1 VGSAACRDAP
11 SGWPGSRAAPAVR
24 RAADPVFNL
33 WRGLNRNERAAE
45 DVGLT
50 ALDRRGVRR
59 PFRRCPGRVE
69 ILGVAERSMQDPSPT
84 RNDTR
89 SRDQRSV
96 ADGIQRAAIRL
107 ACGVFLL
114 LAGTFAVIGAT
125 LASTYQA
132 AYLAVGLAAIGGSV
146 VVIRVELRRM
156 RQLEQG

>member
-1 VGSAACRDAP
+1 
-11 SGWPGSRAAPAVR
+11 
-24 RAADPVFNL
+24 
-33 WRGLNRNERAAE
+33 
-45 DVGLT
+45 
-50 ALDRRGVRR
+50 
-59 PFRRCPGRVE
+59 VE